1 MIILTTVLLLILI
14 VPTPS
19 AYSETLESS
28 EIKVKVDKWL
38 IEKKVSSNIKILP
51 GKKYPK
57 CSDLI
62 INDISTN
69 FSLIKVSCIEPSNWS
84 FILRNKI
91 KKTHI
96 KKVERKKK
104 ENLIKFVSLKKNYS
118 KGKIIREEDLEVIE
132 KKIINTRNLV
142 MNKTDIIG
150 KKTKRTIM
158 SNKPI
163 YENYLQKSWMIE
175 KNEEITIENV
185 IGSIYIKVE
194 GIALQNADFM
204 DKIKVMNKSSGQIIT
219 AYVKNKKKVTLKPKQ
234 N

>member
-14 VPTPS
+14 APPPS

-28 EIKVKVDKWL
+28 EIKVKVDEWL
-38 IEKKVSSNIKILP
+38 IKKKVSSNIKILP

-57 CSDLI
+57 CSNLI

-132 KKIINTRNLV
+132 KKIINTRNL
-142 MNKTDIIG
+142 MINKTDIIG

>member
-1 MIILTTVLLLILI
+1 
-14 VPTPS
+14 
-19 AYSETLESS
+19 
-28 EIKVKVDKWL
+28 
-38 IEKKVSSNIKILP
+38 
-51 GKKYPK
+51 
-57 CSDLI
+57 
-62 INDISTN
+62 
-69 FSLIKVSCIEPSNWS
+69 
-84 FILRNKI
+84 
-91 KKTHI
+91 
-96 KKVERKKK
+96 
-104 ENLIKFVSLKKNYS
+104 
-118 KGKIIREEDLEVIE
+118 
-132 KKIINTRNLV
+132 

-175 KNEEITIENV
+175 KNEEITIENN

>member
-14 VPTPS
+14 TPPPS

-28 EIKVKVDKWL
+28 EIKVKVDEWL
-38 IEKKVSSNIKILP
+38 IKKKVSSNIKILP

-57 CSDLI
+57 CSNLI

-69 FSLIKVSCIEPSNWS
+69 FSLIKVSCIEPNKWS

-91 KKTHI
+91 EKTHI
-96 KKVERKKK
+96 KKVKKKKK
-104 ENLIKFVSLKKNYS
+104 ENLIQFVSLKKNYS
-118 KGKIIREEDLEVIE
+118 KGKVIREEDLEVIE

-150 KKTKRTIM
+150 KTTKRTIM

-175 KNEEITIENV
+175 KNEEITIENN
-185 IGSIYIKVE
+185 IGSIYIKVD

-204 DKIKVMNKSSGQIIT
+204 DKIKVMNKSSGQIFT

>member
-1 MIILTTVLLLILI
+1 MIILITVLLLIFI
-14 VPTPS
+14 TPPTS
-19 AYSETLESS
+19 TYSETIDSR
-28 EIKVKVDKWL
+28 EIKVKVDEWL
-38 IEKKVSSNIKILP
+38 IEKKVFSNIKILP

-62 INDISTN
+62 FNDISTN
-69 FSLIKVSCIEPSNWS
+69 FSLIKVSCIKPNKWS

-91 KKTHI
+91 KKTQI
-96 KKVERKKK
+96 KKVDKKKK
-104 ENLIKFVSLKKNYS
+104 ENLIQFVSLKKNYS

-132 KKIINTRNLV
+132 KKILNTRNLI
-142 MNKTDIIG
+142 MNKSDIIG

-158 SNKPI
+158 SKKPI

-175 KNEEITIENV
+175 KDEEITIENN
-185 IGSIYIKVE
+185 IGSIFIKVE
-194 GIALQNADFM
+194 GVALQNADFM